1 MKTGNFLGITGKQK
15 LFSGVTTYRMMC
27 PKLSEVPIQ
36 KRQAS
41 ERSNMESQ
49 LVQLLSNKLVF
60 LTRLSDSLISG
71 TSLLPC
77 ISGCVQIT
85 LTCYKLKHIPL

>member
-1 MKTGNFLGITGKQK
+1 MALWR
-15 LFSGVTTYRMMC
+15 GVSSLLRIWDLDPEGC
-27 PKLSEVPIQ
+27 PLTELPIQ